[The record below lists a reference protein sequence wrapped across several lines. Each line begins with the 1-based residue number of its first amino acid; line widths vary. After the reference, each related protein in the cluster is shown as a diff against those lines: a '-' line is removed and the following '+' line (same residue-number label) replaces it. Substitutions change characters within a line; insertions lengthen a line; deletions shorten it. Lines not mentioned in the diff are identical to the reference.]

1 MYFDDILIHSR
12 TLKDH
17 ILHLREVLTV
27 LQQNKLYIN
36 LTKCSFMTSNLLFL
50 GFIVSADGIRV
61 DEEKVRAIREW
72 PIPKTVSEGRSFH
85 GLATFYRRFIHHFSK
100 IMAPI
105 TDLLKKGKFHWN
117 EDAEK
122 SFNVIKEKLTSAPVL
137 ALPSCDKVFEVE
149 CDASGLGVGA
159 VLSQE
164 NPPIAFFS
172 EKLSDARQKWLTYDK
187 EFYAVIRALKHWEHY
202 LIGNEFVLCSDHQA
216 LKFLGGQRRISQD
229 MHARWITFLEK
240 FPYRLRHKLGIENKA
255 ADALSRRVA
264 LLATLRYEIVGFDCL
279 KNNYESDEDLGEK
292 WKNCQCNQP
301 TEDFHI
307 SEGFFMKGNRLC
319 LPRTSLLEKVIR
331 DLHWRGL
338 AGNLGRDKTI
348 AAVEEIL

>member
-1 MYFDDILIHSR
+1 MYFDDILIHSQ

-36 LTKCSFMTSNLLFL
+36 LTKCSFMTSDLLFL

-172 EKLSDARQKWLTYDK
+172 EKLSDARQKWSTYDK
-187 EFYAVIRALKHWEHY
+187 EFYAVIQSSKT
-202 LIGNEFVLCSDHQA
+202 
-216 LKFLGGQRRISQD
+216 LG
-229 MHARWITFLEK
+229 TL
-240 FPYRLRHKLGIENKA
+240 PY
-255 ADALSRRVA
+255 
-264 LLATLRYEIVGFDCL
+264 
-279 KNNYESDEDLGEK
+279 
-292 WKNCQCNQP
+292 W
-301 TEDFHI
+301 
-307 SEGFFMKGNRLC
+307 
-319 LPRTSLLEKVIR
+319 
-331 DLHWRGL
+331 
-338 AGNLGRDKTI
+338 
-348 AAVEEIL
+348 

>member
-1 MYFDDILIHSR
+1 MQSY
-12 TLKDH
+12 K
-17 ILHLREVLTV
+17 
-27 LQQNKLYIN
+27 
-36 LTKCSFMTSNLLFL
+36 
-50 GFIVSADGIRV
+50 
-61 DEEKVRAIREW
+61 
-72 PIPKTVSEGRSFH
+72 
-85 GLATFYRRFIHHFSK
+85 
-100 IMAPI
+100 
-105 TDLLKKGKFHWN
+105 
-117 EDAEK
+117 
-122 SFNVIKEKLTSAPVL
+122 
-137 ALPSCDKVFEVE
+137 
-149 CDASGLGVGA
+149 
-159 VLSQE
+159 
-164 NPPIAFFS
+164 
-172 EKLSDARQKWLTYDK
+172 
-187 EFYAVIRALKHWEHY
+187 ALKHWEHY

>member
-17 ILHLREVLTV
+17 ILHLREGLTV

-36 LTKCSFMTSNLLFL
+36 LTKCRFMTSDLLFL

-61 DEEKVRAIREW
+61 DEEIRAIREW

-85 GLATFYRRFIHHFSK
+85 RLATFYRRFIHHFSK

-137 ALPSCDKVFEVE
+137 ALPNCDKVFEVE

-159 VLSQE
+159 VLSQ
-164 NPPIAFFS
+164 

-229 MHARWITFLEK
+229 MHARWITFLQK
-240 FPYRLRHKLGIENKA
+240 FPYRLRHKSGIENKA

-307 SEGFFMKGNRLC
+307 SEGFLMKGNRLC

-338 AGNLGRDKTI
+338 AGHLGRDKTI